1 MFRSLMLGMFVASI
15 ASGLQAE
22 EKIPIDTSWLSTT
35 PEVQTYDMSG
45 KFGEGMVQ
53 VSSLRSA
60 TGIEVQISTI
70 SPGFAK
76 TVFGEMDVN
85 LTPSKSKTRMFIDGQ
100 ISMATDCDYS
110 ADGVRVST
118 SMLPYNQKLGRTLKS
133 NERFVDFSQTLLLIR
148 SLRLKPDAEF
158 RFTSVNPKNNTLI
171 PTKIRVVSEE
181 TIDKMACYKVQLDD
195 FDGRS
200 SIWVEKGGAHR
211 IFKTETA
218 DGTITEL
225 IPFVMP
231 FPQP

>member
-1 MFRSLMLGMFVASI
+1 MLRSVVLSMLMASI
-15 ASGLQAE
+15 ASGLRAE
-22 EKIPIDTSWLSTT
+22 ETVPIDTSWLPMT

-76 TVFGEMDVN
+76 TVIGEMDFN
-85 LTPSKSKTRMFIDGQ
+85 LKPGKSKTRMMIDGK

-118 SMLPYNQKLGRTLKS
+118 FMLPYNQKLERTLKS
-133 NERFVDFSQTLLLIR
+133 NEPFVDFAQTLLLIR
-148 SLRLKPDAEF
+148 SLKLKPNAEF
-158 RFTSVNPKNNTLI
+158 QFTSVNPKNNTLI
-171 PTKIRVVSEE
+171 PTKIHVVAEE
-181 TIDKMACYKVQLDD
+181 TVEKIACYKVQLDD